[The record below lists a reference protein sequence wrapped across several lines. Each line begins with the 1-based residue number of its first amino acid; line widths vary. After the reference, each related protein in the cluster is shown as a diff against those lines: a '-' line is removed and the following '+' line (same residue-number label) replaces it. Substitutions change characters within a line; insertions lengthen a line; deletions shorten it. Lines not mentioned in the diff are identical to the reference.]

1 MLINV
6 TICVYGKASENA
18 KFSFD
23 GNPNVNSKEEKIL
36 GIIID
41 DDLFFLLLYQKSVLK
56 GFPKTSTVISLSK
69 LFRTG
74 CFGSMDVLF

>member
-41 DDLFFLLLYQKSVLK
+41 DDLFFYCYIKKV
-56 GFPKTSTVISLSK
+56 
-69 LFRTG
+69 
-74 CFGSMDVLF
+74 C